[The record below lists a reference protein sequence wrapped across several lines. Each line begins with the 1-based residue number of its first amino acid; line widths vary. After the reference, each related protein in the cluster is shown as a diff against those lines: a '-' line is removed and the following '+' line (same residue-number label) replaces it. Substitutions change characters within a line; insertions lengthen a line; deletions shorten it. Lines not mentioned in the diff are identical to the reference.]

1 MKYSGQTYEICI
13 RAATIIFR
21 LERNGGYTM
30 NNQMQYELHKG
41 GRSLFFTI
49 TSLLLL
55 LLTLAIV
62 TLCVGRY
69 SVDPINTIRILLGH
83 IIPLEVTWS
92 QTDYN
97 VIMNLRLPR
106 LIAAVLV
113 GSALALSGATYQ
125 GMFKNPLVS
134 PDLLGVSAGACV
146 GAASAILL
154 SYGNL
159 GIQLFAFIGGIVAVV
174 ITITIP
180 ALMRKSSTLM
190 LVLAGVI
197 VGGFMN
203 SIIGL
208 MKYMADPE
216 TELADITYWTLGSI
230 SKVNMSTLKA
240 VAPVIII
247 VGIILIAIRW
257 RINVLSLGD
266 NEAKTMGINLRFE
279 RGLAIFCAT
288 ILTASAVCLSGTIGW
303 IGLVIPHLSRML
315 VGSNHSRLIPVTAI
329 IGAAFLLVIDTVART
344 LTGGELPLGILTGF
358 IGAPFFTWILIR
370 RRMNTD

>member
-1 MKYSGQTYEICI
+1 
-13 RAATIIFR
+13 
-21 LERNGGYTM
+21 M
-30 NNQMQYELHKG
+30 NNQLQYESNHG
-41 GRSLFFTI
+41 NRSLFFTI

-240 VAPVIII
+240 VAPVITI